1 MFEDKRLGVPTHV
14 GVLQEAFARVSVVLC
29 GLFLFAPLFCFACP
43 VFPNPWMLLTPQGK
57 PLSPAVFRL
66 CFKASLRPSEFL
78 FRLKNPQ
85 KI

>member
-1 MFEDKRLGVPTHV
+1 MFEDKRLRVPTHV

-57 PLSPAVFRL
+57 PLSPL
-66 CFKASLRPSEFL
+66 CSGSALKQASGHRSFCLGI
-78 FRLKNPQ
+78 KNPQ